1 MPRKQFWSG
10 FGWGAAASGI
20 GFGIFAA
27 VRMRRARAGETSQN
41 AATQDRQFAMSSPRG
56 HEHMR
61 RDLLEADGTLLE
73 GIRGGEQKLDRR
85 RIDADKSGV
94 HSPTNPPAYARH
106 RPQSA
111 GWDEA
116 QSNEVEIPQRA
127 TGTVGR
133 ERVST
138 SATASSEI
146 AKRSGDDSSSVD
158 YTRPTEDRYPSGV
171 TRKEREN
178 KS

>member
-10 FGWGAAASGI
+10 FGWGALTGGI
-20 GFGIFAA
+20 GFGVFAA
-27 VRMRRARAGETSQN
+27 LRSRAASTGFLGPKMDT
-41 AATQDRQFAMSSPRG
+41 TGDRQFAMSSPRA
-56 HEHMR
+56 HEHLR

-94 HSPTNPPAYARH
+94 HSPTNPPAYGKH

-111 GWDEA
+111 SWDEA
-116 QSNEVEIPQRA
+116 QSNEVEIPQRG
-127 TGTVGR
+127 TGTSGASR

-138 SATASSEI
+138 GATASSEI
-146 AKRSGDDSSSVD
+146 AKRSGDGSNPVD
-158 YTRPTEDRYPSGV
+158 YTRPTEDLKGRH
-171 TRKEREN
+171 
-178 KS
+178 

>member
-1 MPRKQFWSG
+1 MLLSFQGNRRVAFSFQPSKSVTGAVMPRKQFWSG
-10 FGWGAAASGI
+10 FGWGALAGGM

-27 VRMRRARAGETSQN
+27 LRNRA
-41 AATQDRQFAMSSPRG
+41 AAKGFLGSTMDTMGDRQFAMSSPRA
-56 HEHMR
+56 HEHTR

-94 HSPTNPPAYARH
+94 HSPTNPPSYRRQGA
-106 RPQSA
+106 QSA

-116 QSNEVEIPQRA
+116 QANEVEIPQRA
-127 TGTVGR
+127 TGTGGVGR

-138 SATASSEI
+138 GATASSEI
-146 AKRSGDDSSSVD
+146 AKRSG
-158 YTRPTEDRYPSGV
+158 G
-171 TRKEREN
+171 
-178 KS
+178 